1 MRWKIIG
8 VSSLA
13 AAVAGVTLWS
23 LMVIAAFGTARS
35 LAKHGWLFLASA
47 LIPFGL
53 IFIAGLF
60 VYRHTARRR
69 KTQALMT
76 LLLSL
81 TLAPATYLAARAIVP
96 QRLSLP
102 ALREVR
108 LSP

>member
-53 IFIAGLF
+53 IFIAVFLF
-60 VYRHTARRR
+60 ALERERRTRHDQVHASLWKGIQQLKGIATIGRAAPGSVARR
-69 KTQALMT
+69 MT
-76 LLLSL
+76 CQLS
-81 TLAPATYLAARAIVP
+81 
-96 QRLSLP
+96 
-102 ALREVR
+102 
-108 LSP
+108 